1 MPYPP
6 GHRQETRRRI
16 LDAARRLFNRR
27 GLTDVSID
35 EVMEAAGLTRGAFY
49 SYFPS
54 KEALY
59 AEAITH
65 FIDGAGLSPW
75 QCGEGGTW
83 PRGADLARRILD
95 VYLSDGHFADLDGS
109 CPLIGLATDVAR
121 SEGPARGAY
130 RQVLGM
136 MTDAFAAHFGPS
148 VLDGSANAPEQ
159 RALAVAA
166 MCVGGMVLA
175 RAVDDAALAGAL
187 RAAAHRFAVALAGWN
202 VPEAADVAPAP

>member
-6 GHRQETRRRI
+6 EHRQETRSRI

-65 FIDGAGLSPW
+65 FIDGARLAPW
-75 QCGEGGTW
+75 QCGQGGPW
-83 PRGADLARRILD
+83 PQGEALARRILD
-95 VYLSDGHFADLDGS
+95 AYLSDGHFADLDGS
-109 CPLIGLATDVAR
+109 CPLIGLAADVAR

-130 RQVLGM
+130 RQVLGV
-136 MTDAFAAHFGPS
+136 MTGAFAAHFGPS
-148 VLDGSANAPEQ
+148 VLDDGANLPEQ

-187 RAAAHRFAVALAGWN
+187 RAAAHRYAVALAGWDA
-202 VPEAADVAPAP
+202 PEAVDVAPAP